1 MDREVLAVSER
12 YFDKVAESAV
22 TDVATAIKGSRNEIL
37 NKAAFSLGRHAHM
50 APGHLDGA
58 IAQLHSAAK
67 VLGLQDHEIKATIGS
82 GFKRGGDSPKELDNA
97 DAMPYTPSEF
107 DRLMGRLAAKEM
119 LVRDD
124 ESRADKMKKA
134 RDIWDRGVTISR
146 DTIDAVRPA
155 LLYLNSRGLRANTAT
170 HTARFNPNVYDGP
183 AIMFPALDVDGNVC
197 GVQSVLLTPEGK
209 KREHNGITKYSRGVI
224 AGNVMR
230 IGNEYEGGCI
240 IITEG
245 PEDALSVYQAVGDD
259 ATVVCTFGKA
269 GMSTYPVPRASDVTI
284 CADPDLD
291 VGAVADVLRGDGS
304 TDVHVVRFDLQG
316 IDGVQDANDF
326 LRETNAE
333 KLREVLAS
341 ARPVAVVQ
349 AEIASLERSYP
360 TPYDPVDPASIPARR
375 WIYGQHYIRSN
386 VSVLASAGGVGKTSM
401 QIVEALAI
409 VTGRPLLGETVHEP
423 CNCWII
429 NLEDPYEELQ
439 RRVASAMMHYKVT
452 ADDIRGKL
460 FLDAGRDMKIIFAR
474 QDREG
479 ITVDSELVNYM
490 TAKIIENKIGLVS
503 VDPWV
508 SATGI
513 NENDNV
519 AMNAAVGAVRAVCDA
534 TDCAVSLVH
543 HIRKGSGT
551 EDADVNSIRGA
562 GSLLGAARAAR
573 VINRVSQDD
582 ALKLGVS
589 ETEAL
594 GIFRVDDGKANMAP
608 PAAKAV
614 FRRMVGVQLPNGE
627 YVGVATEYTM
637 PDLFDGISA
646 KDAMK
651 VQRDVGQSAERGE
664 FLRQNPQAKQWVGHV
679 VAKVLGLDV
688 DKKHEKA
695 KVSAVVKKWIQTD
708 VLRIERERDLR
719 TGRDVPVVVVGEWIT
734 GDEAGA
740 T

>member
-1 MDREVLAVSER
+1 M
-12 YFDKVAESAV
+12 
-22 TDVATAIKGSRNEIL
+22 
-37 NKAAFSLGRHAHM
+37 
-50 APGHLDGA
+50 
-58 IAQLHSAAK
+58 
-67 VLGLQDHEIKATIGS
+67 
-82 GFKRGGDSPKELDNA
+82 
-97 DAMPYTPSEF
+97 
-107 DRLMGRLAAKEM
+107 
-119 LVRDD
+119 
-124 ESRADKMKKA
+124 
-134 RDIWDRGVTISR
+134 
-146 DTIDAVRPA
+146 
-155 LLYLNSRGLRANTAT
+155 
-170 HTARFNPNVYDGP
+170 
-183 AIMFPALDVDGNVC
+183 
-197 GVQSVLLTPEGK
+197 
-209 KREHNGITKYSRGVI
+209 
-224 AGNVMR
+224 
-230 IGNEYEGGCI
+230 
-240 IITEG
+240 
-245 PEDALSVYQAVGDD
+245 
-259 ATVVCTFGKA
+259 CTFGKA

-291 VGAVADVLRGDGS
+291 VEAVADVLRGDGS

-423 CNCWII
+423 CNCWVI

-439 RRVASAMMHYKVT
+439 RRVAAAMMHYKVT

-479 ITVDSELVNYM
+479 IVVDNELVSYM
-490 TAKIIENKIGLVS
+490 TTKIIENKIGLVS

-508 SATGI
+508 SATSVQ
-513 NENDNV
+513 ENDNV

-534 TDCAVSLVH
+534 TDCAASLVH
-543 HIRKGSGT
+543 HIRKGNG
-551 EDADVNSIRGA
+551 EDANVDSIRGA

-608 PAAKAV
+608 PASA
-614 FRRMVGVQLPNGE
+614 RRYSAGWWACSYPTGNMLAWPPQ
-627 YVGVATEYTM
+627 YTM

-664 FLRQNPQAKQWVGHV
+664 FLRQNPQAKQWVGNV
-679 VAKVLGLDV
+679 VAQVLDLDV

-695 KVSAVVKKWIQTD
+695 KVNAVVKKWIQTD
-708 VLRIERERDLR
+708 VLRIEREKDLR